1 MTRRPRLI
9 ATAAAGATAL
19 LLLTG
24 CGGGDGGSKDND
36 KIAGADTE
44 TSASASPSTSAPEA
58 AGRPKIELPSDDIL
72 TFTPDKA
79 GDAVKDAILGDNAE
93 FIRAMDAAIVAQ
105 NPRLPALEYY
115 TEGEGAVAAQKWVQ
129 GFKDAGLTVT
139 GTVRY
144 FDRQVDV
151 QSKDKASLTYCG
163 DESKG
168 FNKVVKTQK
177 IQRTKATKNSYVLY
191 GVQVEKND
199 KGVWELVKI
208 VSTRG
213 ADRCQP

>member
-1 MTRRPRLI
+1 MTRRPRLLT
-9 ATAAAGATAL
+9 TAAAGATAL

-24 CGGGDGGSKDND
+24 CGGGDGGSKGND
-36 KIAGADTE
+36 KIAGADTD
-44 TSASASPSTSAPEA
+44 TSPSASPSPSASKA
-58 AGRPKIELPSDDIL
+58 ADRPKIELPSDDIL
-72 TFTPDKA
+72 TFTPEKA
-79 GDAVKDAILGDNAE
+79 GDAVKDAILSDNAE
-93 FIRAMDAAIVAQ
+93 FVRSMDAAIIAQ

-115 TEGEGAVAAQKWVQ
+115 TEGEGAAAAQQWVQ
-129 GFKDAGLTVT
+129 GFKDAGLSIT

-144 FDRQVDV
+144 YDRQVNV
-151 QSKDKASLTYCG
+151 ESKDKASLTYCG

-168 FNKVVKTQK
+168 FNKVVKTGVVQK
-177 IQRTKATKNSYVLY
+177 TKATKNSYVLY

-208 VSTRG
+208 ASTRG